1 MKKKFVAILL
11 TVTLSTAL
19 VACSGDSTADTKPKT
34 ETSVSEKDTKDTAKR
49 EDKKEVDKK
58 KADTD
63 KKKAETGKKKEE
75 DKKKESEKKA
85 EKTDNKET
93 TKTASADKDSTA
105 ETANQSDNS
114 SSADNS
120 SNTGNSG
127 NAGNSN
133 SGSVN
138 KPNTGSGNNGNHNGN
153 NKPDNGNNGN
163 HNGGSNNNGN
173 GNNGGGNNKPA
184 PHEHSYQVVSSTNG
198 DCSHAGTVTKKCSCG
213 DTVTENGSYGD
224 HNWQDQYKDV
234 YHDAV
239 YEEQPV
245 YEWVAYHQCNKCGAQ
260 FDNLEDMG
268 IHCIDCNSG
277 YSTKKKQVQTGYTNV
292 KIQDAYTERVPNG
305 KKCTICNTHQ

>member
-1 MKKKFVAILL
+1 M
-11 TVTLSTAL
+11 
-19 VACSGDSTADTKPKT
+19 
-34 ETSVSEKDTKDTAKR
+34 
-49 EDKKEVDKK
+49 
-58 KADTD
+58 
-63 KKKAETGKKKEE
+63 
-75 DKKKESEKKA
+75 
-85 EKTDNKET
+85 
-93 TKTASADKDSTA
+93 
-105 ETANQSDNS
+105 
-114 SSADNS
+114 
-120 SNTGNSG
+120 
-127 NAGNSN
+127 
-133 SGSVN
+133 N
-138 KPNTGSGNNGNHNGN
+138 KPNTGSGNSNTGNNGNHNGSV
-153 NKPDNGNNGN
+153 NKPSGGNNSNSGNSGNNGN